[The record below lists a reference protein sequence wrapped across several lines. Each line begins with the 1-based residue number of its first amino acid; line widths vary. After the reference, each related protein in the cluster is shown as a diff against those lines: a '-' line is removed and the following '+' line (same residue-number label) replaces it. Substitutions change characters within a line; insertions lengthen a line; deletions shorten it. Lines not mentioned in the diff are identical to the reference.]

1 MFFSDKQPVRQ
12 GKHILLIS
20 PDRIVPNPCQP
31 RTRFDQ
37 EELAGLAESIFKNGI
52 LQPITVRRRED
63 GRFEI
68 IAGERR
74 YRASCMAGLTEIPCI
89 EVHADEQRS
98 AVLALLENLQRSDL
112 SFFEEAEGIAR
123 LIHEWGITQEEAA
136 SRLGKAQSTLANK
149 LRLLKLS
156 REERIRITQHGLSER
171 HARALLRLEDEE
183 KRGAALDIIIQRSL
197 NVAQTEHFIQ
207 ELISPATRRHE
218 QKITPLI
225 RDVRLFLN
233 TVNRALHTMR
243 SSGIAAESLKTEGP
257 EYIEY
262 LIRIPKQEA
271 ARPEVRRAVSR

>member
-1 MFFSDKQPVRQ
+1 MFFSDKPVRQ
-12 GKHILLIS
+12 GRHILLIS

-37 EELAGLAESIFKNGI
+37 DELLGLAESIFKNGI

-149 LRLLKLS
+149 LRLLKLT
-156 REERIRITQHGLSER
+156 REQRMKILQNNLSER
-171 HARALLRLEDEE
+171 HARALLRLEDEM
-183 KRGAALDIIIQRSL
+183 KREEALDIIIERSL
-197 NVAQTEHFIQ
+197 NVAQTEAYIQ
-207 ELISPATRRHE
+207 SLLSPAPQRHE

-233 TVNRALHTMR
+233 TINKALHTMR
-243 SSGIAAESLKTEGP
+243 GSGIAAESLKTEGP

-262 LIRIPKQEA
+262 LIRIPKQSA
-271 ARPEVRRAVSR
+271 ASPEVRRAASR

>member
-1 MFFSDKQPVRQ
+1 MFFSDKPVRQ

-37 EELAGLAESIFKNGI
+37 DELLGLAESIFKNGI
-52 LQPITVRRRED
+52 LQPITVRRKED

-149 LRLLKLS
+149 LRLLKLT
-156 REERIRITQHGLSER
+156 REQRMKILQNNLTER
-171 HARALLRLEDEE
+171 HARALLRLEDEM
-183 KRGAALDIIIQRSL
+183 KREEALDIIIERSL
-197 NVAQTEHFIQ
+197 NVAQTEAYIQ
-207 ELISPATRRHE
+207 SLLSPAPQRHE

-233 TVNRALHTMR
+233 TINKALHTMR
-243 SSGIAAESLKTEGP
+243 GSGIAAESLKTEGP

-262 LIRIPKQEA
+262 LIRIPKQSA
-271 ARPEVRRAVSR
+271 ARPEVRRAASR

>member
-1 MFFSDKQPVRQ
+1 MRKASSK
-12 GKHILLIS
+12 
-20 PDRIVPNPCQP
+20 
-31 RTRFDQ
+31 T
-37 EELAGLAESIFKNGI
+37 
-52 LQPITVRRRED
+52 PITVRRKED

-149 LRLLKLS
+149 LRLLKLT
-156 REERIRITQHGLSER
+156 REQRMKILQNNLTER
-171 HARALLRLEDEE
+171 HARALLRLEDEM
-183 KRGAALDIIIQRSL
+183 KREEALDIIIERSL
-197 NVAQTEHFIQ
+197 NVAQTEAYIQ
-207 ELISPATRRHE
+207 SLLSPAPQRHE

-233 TVNRALHTMR
+233 TINKALHTMR
-243 SSGIAAESLKTEGP
+243 GSGIAAESLKTEGP

-262 LIRIPKQEA
+262 LIRIPKQSA
-271 ARPEVRRAVSR
+271 ARPEVRRAASR

>member
-1 MFFSDKQPVRQ
+1 MFFSDKPVRQ
-12 GKHILLIS
+12 GRHILLIS

-37 EELAGLAESIFKNGI
+37 DELLGLAESIFKNGI

-149 LRLLKLS
+149 LRLLKLT
-156 REERIRITQHGLSER
+156 REQRMKILQNNLTER
-171 HARALLRLEDEE
+171 HARALLRLEDEM
-183 KRGAALDIIIQRSL
+183 KREEALDIIIERSL
-197 NVAQTEHFIQ
+197 NVAQTEAYIQ
-207 ELISPATRRHE
+207 SLLSPAPQRHE

-233 TVNRALHTMR
+233 TINKALHTMR
-243 SSGIAAESLKTEGP
+243 GSGIAAESLKTEGP

-262 LIRIPKQEA
+262 LIRIPKQSA
-271 ARPEVRRAVSR
+271 ARPEVRRAASR

>member
-1 MFFSDKQPVRQ
+1 MFFSDKPVRQ

-37 EELAGLAESIFKNGI
+37 DELLGLAESIFKNGI

-149 LRLLKLS
+149 LRLLKLT
-156 REERIRITQHGLSER
+156 REQRMKILQNNLSER
-171 HARALLRLEDEE
+171 HARALLRLEDEM
-183 KRGAALDIIIQRSL
+183 KREEALDIIIERSL
-197 NVAQTEHFIQ
+197 NVAQTEAYIQ
-207 ELISPATRRHE
+207 SLLSPAPQRHE

-233 TVNRALHTMR
+233 TINKALHTMR
-243 SSGIAAESLKTEGP
+243 GSGIAAESLKTEGP

-262 LIRIPKQEA
+262 LIRIPKQSA
-271 ARPEVRRAVSR
+271 ASPEVRRAASR

>member
-1 MFFSDKQPVRQ
+1 MFFSDKPVRQ
-12 GKHILLIS
+12 GRHILLIS

-37 EELAGLAESIFKNGI
+37 DELLGLAESIFKNGI

-149 LRLLKLS
+149 LRLLKLT
-156 REERIRITQHGLSER
+156 REQRMKILQKNLSER
-171 HARALLRLEDEE
+171 HARALLRLEDEM
-183 KRGAALDIIIQRSL
+183 KREEALDIIIERSL
-197 NVAQTEHFIQ
+197 NVAQTEAYIQ
-207 ELISPATRRHE
+207 SLLSPAPQRHE

-233 TVNRALHTMR
+233 TINKALHTMR
-243 SSGIAAESLKTEGP
+243 GSGIAAESLKTEGP

-262 LIRIPKQEA
+262 LIRIPKQSA
-271 ARPEVRRAVSR
+271 ASPEVRRAASR

>member
-1 MFFSDKQPVRQ
+1 MFFSDKPVRQ

-37 EELAGLAESIFKNGI
+37 DELLGLAESIFKNGI
-52 LQPITVRRRED
+52 LQPITVRRKED

-149 LRLLKLS
+149 LRLLKLT
-156 REERIRITQHGLSER
+156 REQRMKILQNNLTER
-171 HARALLRLEDEE
+171 HARALLRLEDEMNRE
-183 KRGAALDIIIQRSL
+183 EALDIIIERSL
-197 NVAQTEHFIQ
+197 NVAQTEAYIQ
-207 ELISPATRRHE
+207 SLLSPAPQRHE

-233 TVNRALHTMR
+233 TINKALHTMR
-243 SSGIAAESLKTEGP
+243 GSGIAAESLKTEGP

-262 LIRIPKQEA
+262 LIRIPKQSA
-271 ARPEVRRAVSR
+271 ARPEVRRAASR